1 MTEKVTNIVIAGLG
15 GQGVIRASDILAYA
29 AFLSGYDVKKSE
41 IHGMSQRGGSVHSDI
56 RFGSNVLSPMI
67 PAGTADFLVMLSE
80 DQVETNMRC
89 LGEHGKLISCNRIR
103 IESLPNKRCQNVAM
117 MGILSM
123 ELPIDQ
129 DLWIEAI
136 RMQLPKNL
144 HAINEQAFA
153 LGTNS

>member
-1 MTEKVTNIVIAGLG
+1 MTEKITNIVIAGLG
-15 GQGVIRASDILAYA
+15 GQGVILASDILAYA

-41 IHGMSQRGGSVHSDI
+41 IHGMSQRGGSVNSDI

-103 IESLPNKRCQNVAM
+103 LESLPNKRCQNVAM

-123 ELPIDQ
+123 ELSIDQ
-129 DLWIEAI
+129 ELWIEAI
-136 RMQLPKNL
+136 RMQFPQNL
-144 HAINEQAFA
+144 HEINEQAFA
-153 LGTNS
+153 LGANF